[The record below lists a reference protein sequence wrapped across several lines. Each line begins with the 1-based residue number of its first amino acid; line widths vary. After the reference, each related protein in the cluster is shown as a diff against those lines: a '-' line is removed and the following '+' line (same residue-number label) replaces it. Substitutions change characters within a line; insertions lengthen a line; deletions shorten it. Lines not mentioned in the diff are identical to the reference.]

1 MSRAETITKL
11 IKTLSTTT
19 PDVEAAA
26 VIDNDG
32 LVIASALPADVDDD
46 SVAAMSA
53 ALLGIGER
61 ITAELKRGSFDLVM
75 VRGTDGFLILAR
87 CGPDAVLALLTSKG
101 AKLGLIFLDAARAA
115 KEIARQ
121 LG

>member
-1 MSRAETITKL
+1 MARADQITKL
-11 IKTLSTTT
+11 LKTLSSTT

-32 LVIASALPADVDDD
+32 LVMASALPADVDDD

-61 ITAELKRGSFDLVM
+61 ITGELKRGSFELVM
-75 VRGTDGFLILAR
+75 VRGDQGYLILAR
-87 CGPDAVLALLTSKG
+87 CGPDAVLALMATKS
-101 AKLGLIFLDAARAA
+101 AKLGLIFLDATRTA

-121 LG
+121 LT

>member
-11 IKTLSTTT
+11 IKTLSSTT

-32 LVIASALPADVDDD
+32 LVIASALPQDVDDD
-46 SVAAMSA
+46 AVAAMSA

-61 ITAELKRGSFDLVM
+61 ITAELKRGSFELVM
-75 VRGTDGFLILAR
+75 VRGDQGYLILVR
-87 CGPDAVLALLTSKG
+87 CGADAVLAIMAGKS
-101 AKLGLIFLDAARAA
+101 AKLGLIFLDAARTA

>member
-1 MSRAETITKL
+1 MSRVEAITRSLKS
-11 IKTLSTTT
+11 LSTNT

-32 LVIASALPADVDDD
+32 LVIASAMPQDIDDD

-53 ALLGIGER
+53 ALLGLSER
-61 ITAELKRGSFDLVM
+61 IAQELSRGGFELVM
-75 VRGTDGFLILAR
+75 LRGDDGYSVLVR
-87 CGPDAVLALLTSKG
+87 CGPEAVLTVLAAKR
-101 AKLGLIFLDAARAA
+101 AKLGLIFLDIQRTA
-115 KEIARQ
+115 KEIERQ

>member
-1 MSRAETITKL
+1 MSRADTITKL
-11 IKTLSTTT
+11 IKQLAANT
-19 PDVEAAA
+19 PDVEASA

-32 LVIASALPADVDDD
+32 LMIASALGQDVDDD

-61 ITAELKRGSFDLVM
+61 IVRELKRGNFEMVMTRGNEGYVILV
-75 VRGTDGFLILAR
+75 R
-87 CGPDAVLALLTSKG
+87 CGKDAVLTVLTTQN
-101 AKLGLIFLDAARAA
+101 AKIGLIFLDVKRTAAEVA
-115 KEIARQ
+115 KL

>member
-1 MSRAETITKL
+1 MSRVENITRALKAL
-11 IKTLSTTT
+11 NTNT

-32 LVIASALPADVDDD
+32 LLIASAMPADIDDD

-53 ALLGIGER
+53 ALLGLSER
-61 ITAELKRGSFDLVM
+61 ITSELERGEFELVM
-75 VRGTDGFLILAR
+75 LRGADGYSVLVR
-87 CGPDAVLALLTSKG
+87 CGPEAVLTVLAAKR
-101 AKLGLIFLDAARAA
+101 AKLGLIFLDIMRSS
-115 KEIARQ
+115 KEIARL

>member
-1 MSRAETITKL
+1 MSKIESITRAL
-11 IKTLSTTT
+11 KTLSTNT

-32 LVIASALPADVDDD
+32 LMIASAMPADMDDD

-53 ALLGIGER
+53 ALLGLAER
-61 ITAELKRGSFDLVM
+61 ITKELARGEFELVM
-75 VRGTDGFLILAR
+75 LRGAEGYSVLVRS
-87 CGPDAVLALLTSKG
+87 GPESVLTVLAAKN
-101 AKLGLIFLDAARAA
+101 AKLGLIFLDIQRTA
-115 KEIARQ
+115 KDIARL